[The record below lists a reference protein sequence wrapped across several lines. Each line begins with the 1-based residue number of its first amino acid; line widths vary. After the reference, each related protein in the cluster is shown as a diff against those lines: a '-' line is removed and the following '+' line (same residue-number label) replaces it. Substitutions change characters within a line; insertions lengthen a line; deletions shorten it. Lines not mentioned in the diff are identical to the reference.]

1 MPNKANQIVPPGNN
15 ETLKV
20 MFDVMHFLWQG
31 LAIGYMMTAMM
42 WTQHMYSF
50 AHLGRV
56 SWSDTDLMNTASS
69 GMVSGGLSWEE
80 NQINVYNSV
89 KWFDVWELPV
99 HTCRRR
105 RWLRRSRPQQTPVR
119 QSMSDICETVSE
131 YVECERNE
139 DNQRWK
145 LAGHWV
151 NLRGDS
157 NFPTCGTG
165 TASSCCIHP
174 KCSHSHHYHQWQKC
188 CSPCGSW

>member
-20 MFDVMHFLWQG
+20 MFDVMHSLWQG

-105 RWLRRSRPQQTPVR
+105 RWPRQSHPQQTPVR

-131 YVECERNE
+131 YVEK
-139 DNQRWK
+139 RWK
-145 LAGHWV
+145 QPTMEIGGAMSEHEGKFKFS
-151 NLRGDS
+151 NLW
-157 NFPTCGTG
+157 NW
-165 TASSCCIHP
+165 
-174 KCSHSHHYHQWQKC
+174 HSLFLLYPSQMFT
-188 CSPCGSW
+188 

>member
-1 MPNKANQIVPPGNN
+1 
-15 ETLKV
+15 
-20 MFDVMHFLWQG
+20 MHFLWQG

-80 NQINVYNSV
+80 NQINVYIIFNWFHVWRYLFIHVGGGDGQDRAVPSKRQWGNRCRISV
-89 KWFDVWELPV
+89 RQWVNM
-99 HTCRRR
+99 
-105 RWLRRSRPQQTPVR
+105 LRR
-119 QSMSDICETVSE
+119 DE
-131 YVECERNE
+131 N
-139 DNQRWK
+139 NQRWK
-145 LAGHWV
+145 SAGQWV
-151 NLRGDS
+151 SMRGNS

-174 KCSHSHHYHQWQKC
+174 KCSHSHRYHQWQKY